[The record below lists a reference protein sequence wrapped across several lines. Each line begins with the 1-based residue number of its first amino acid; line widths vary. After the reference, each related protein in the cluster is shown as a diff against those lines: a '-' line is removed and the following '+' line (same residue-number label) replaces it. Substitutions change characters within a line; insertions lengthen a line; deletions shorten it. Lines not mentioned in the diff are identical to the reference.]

1 MRSLV
6 AAFERLGFPGGAG
19 GNEHAA
25 AAGDIRCAGLIPGW
39 DQMGGPGLIPGWK
52 YPLEKDKATHSSI
65 LAWKIPWTEKLGGLQ
80 SMGPPRVRHD

>member
-1 MRSLV
+1 VRSLV

-39 DQMGGPGLIPGWK
+39 GRALGKDRG
-52 YPLEKDKATHSSI
+52 YPLQYSCLENPMDRG
-65 LAWKIPWTEKLGGLQ
+65 AWQAIVHKIVKSWT
-80 SMGPPRVRHD
+80 